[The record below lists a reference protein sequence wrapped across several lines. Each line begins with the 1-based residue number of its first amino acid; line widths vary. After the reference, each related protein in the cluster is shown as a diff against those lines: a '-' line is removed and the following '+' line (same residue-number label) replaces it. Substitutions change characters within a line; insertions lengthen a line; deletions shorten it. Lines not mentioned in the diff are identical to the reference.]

1 MQSDLRLIPAVG
13 TLLAHPAFA
22 DVLERAGAP
31 LVTALIREELEA
43 VRGGTLSPEA
53 LSAHV
58 APEALAA
65 RVTEAA
71 ARLLAPRP
79 RRVIN
84 ATGVIAHT
92 NLGRAVLSREAAVAV
107 AEASAGYLDLE

>member
-1 MQSDLRLIPAVG
+1 MQSDLRILPAVG
-13 TLLAHPAFA
+13 TLLAHPAFSA
-22 DVLERAGAP
+22 VLERAGVP
-31 LVTALIREELEA
+31 LVTALIREDLEA
-43 VRGGTLSPEA
+43 VRAGSDEPTLSAGA

-58 APEALAA
+58 TPEAVAA
-65 RVTEAA
+65 RVTAAA

-92 NLGRAVLSREAAVAV
+92 NLGRAVLSREAAIAV
-107 AEASAGYLDLE
+107 AEAS